1 MAIQDLKEQMARLP
15 EQPGIYI
22 YYNQHGDTLYV
33 GKARSLRDRTRSY
46 LNAYGTS
53 PRHDALLDEAV
64 RLEVIVTDSVVEA
77 LALENNL
84 IKQRAPRYNILLRD
98 DKNYPYLQLTTTE
111 AFPRVLVARS
121 VERDGNVY
129 AGPFLPAKFARR
141 TMGLTHKVFGI
152 RSCNEVITGSRHR
165 PCLEYDIKRCLAPCV
180 AAICSADRY
189 SQAVADTRLFLEG
202 RNEELADQL
211 RARMLDAASHER
223 FEEAAQLRD
232 AMRTVEALL
241 ERHQKM
247 ASAELGDRDVFGVKT
262 GASGAVVQVF
272 LVRGGRVIER
282 VEFVWDGP
290 QIGSPG
296 PQKAQNVPIGS
307 PGPQKAQNVPIGSA
321 GPQKAQDVPIGSP
334 AGEVI
339 ESAIQ
344 HFYSDQEPPPE
355 VHVPVLPPEH
365 QVLEEW
371 LAQRAGRRVRIVV
384 PQRGSKK
391 GFMELAHRNAALGYR
406 TRFDTSQTANY
417 EALESLQAVLRL
429 PKLPRRIDCFDI
441 STIQGAETVAS
452 MVVCEEGRMRPSEY
466 RKFKIK
472 SAGSGEPG
480 SGSPSLGPEAVVPAP
495 GSRLPVPGHF
505 LDDFAAMEQVVR
517 RRYAKVL
524 ENGGPFPDLIVIDGG
539 KGQLNAAYT
548 ALEAVGLSNLVAIG
562 LAKKEELVFTRD
574 SLEPL
579 ALDPHGS
586 ALRLLQRIRDEA
598 HRFAITF
605 HRQSRKKRD
614 LQSELDVVP
623 GIGLRRRKTLLTAFG
638 SLSGVRR
645 ATREELARVVGV
657 KVADAVIAHFAAN
670 P

>member
-1 MAIQDLKEQMARLP
+1 LIQDLKEQISRLP
-15 EQPGIYI
+15 EQPGVYL
-22 YYNQHGDTLYV
+22 YYNAKGETLYV

-46 LNAYGTS
+46 LGAYGMS
-53 PRHDALLDEAV
+53 PRHDALLDEAT

-84 IKQRAPRYNILLRD
+84 IKQRSPRYNILLRD

-111 AFPRVLVARS
+111 SFPRVLVARS
-121 VERDGNVY
+121 VERDGNIY

-141 TMGLTHKVFGI
+141 TMSLTHKVFGI
-152 RSCNEVITGSRHR
+152 RSCNEVITGTRQR

-180 AAICSADRY
+180 ATICTEERY
-189 SQAVADTRLFLEG
+189 SIAVADTKLFLEG
-202 RNEELADQL
+202 RNQELAEQL
-211 RARMLDAASHER
+211 RDRMLDASAAER

-232 AMRTVEALL
+232 AMRTVEAVR
-241 ERHQKM
+241 ERQQKM
-247 ASAELGDRDVFGVKT
+247 ASVELGDRDVLGVKV
-262 GASGAVVQVF
+262 GASGAVVHVF
-272 LVRGGRVIER
+272 IVRGGRVIER
-282 VEFVWDGP
+282 VEFVWDAAE
-290 QIGSPG
+290 S
-296 PQKAQNVPIGS
+296 
-307 PGPQKAQNVPIGSA
+307 
-321 GPQKAQDVPIGSP
+321 
-334 AGEVI
+334 GESEADVI
-339 ESAIQ
+339 EAAIQ
-344 HFYSDQEPPPE
+344 QFYADQDPPPE
-355 VHVPVLPPEH
+355 IHVPVAPPDA

-371 LAQRAGRRVRIVV
+371 LGQKAARKVHIVV
-384 PQRGSKK
+384 PQRGTKK
-391 GFMELAHRNAALGYR
+391 GMMELAHRNAALGYR
-406 TRFDTSQTANY
+406 QRFDANATANY
-417 EALESLQAVLRL
+417 DALESLQAALRL

-441 STIQGAETVAS
+441 STIQGSETVAS

-472 SAGSGEPG
+472 PQDLKTPEPQNQ
-480 SGSPSLGPEAVVPAP
+480 
-495 GSRLPVPGHF
+495 RF

-517 RRYAKVL
+517 RRYSKVL

-539 KGQLNAAYT
+539 KGQLNAAYA
-548 ALEAVGLSNLVAIG
+548 ALETVGLSNLVAIG

-574 SLEPL
+574 SDQPL
-579 ALDPHGS
+579 ALDPHGN

-645 ATREELARVVGV
+645 ATREELARVVGA
-657 KVADAVIAHFAAN
+657 KVADAVIAHFTAN

>member
-1 MAIQDLKEQMARLP
+1 MPISELKAQIARLP
-15 EQPGIYI
+15 QQPGVYL
-22 YYNQHGDTLYV
+22 YYSEAGATLYV

-46 LNAYGTS
+46 LGAYGMS
-53 PRHDALLDEAV
+53 PRHDALLDEAS
-64 RLEVIVTDSVVEA
+64 RIEVIVTDSVVEA

-111 AFPRVLVARS
+111 SFPRVLIARS
-121 VERDGNVY
+121 VERDGNLY

-141 TMGLTHKVFGI
+141 TMALTHKVFGI
-152 RSCNEVITGSRHR
+152 RSCNEVITGTRHR

-180 AAICSADRY
+180 VSICSAERY
-189 SQAVADTRLFLEG
+189 AVAVGDTRLFLEG
-202 RNEELADQL
+202 RNEELADHL
-211 RARMLDAASHER
+211 RDRMLQASTDQR
-223 FEEAAQLRD
+223 YEEAAQLRD
-232 AMRTVEALL
+232 AMRTVEAVQ
-241 ERHQKM
+241 ERTQKM
-247 ASAELGDRDVFGVKT
+247 ASAELGDRDVFGVKA
-262 GASGAVVQVF
+262 GASGAVVQIF
-272 LVRGGRVIER
+272 IVRGGRVIER
-282 VEFVWDGP
+282 VEFVWAADSDTRAAESTDTRAAEGTENARADR
-290 QIGSPG
+290 S
-296 PQKAQNVPIGS
+296 S
-307 PGPQKAQNVPIGSA
+307 TDS
-321 GPQKAQDVPIGSP
+321 DVLE
-334 AGEVI
+334 A
-339 ESAIQ
+339 AIQ
-344 HFYSDQEPPPE
+344 QFYADQEPPPE
-355 VHVPVLPPEH
+355 IHVPIALSE
-365 QVLEEW
+365 QQLLEDW
-371 LAQRAGRRVRIVV
+371 LSQRIDRRVRIMV
-384 PQRGSKK
+384 PQRGTKK
-391 GFMELAHRNAALGYR
+391 GMMELALRNAALGYR
-406 TRFDTSQTANY
+406 TRFDQNATANY
-417 EALESLQAVLRL
+417 EALESLQAALRL

-472 SAGSGEPG
+472 
-480 SGSPSLGPEAVVPAP
+480 PERPMGQWANKPIAVNDEK
-495 GSRLPVPGHF
+495 F
-505 LDDFAAMEQVVR
+505 LDDFASMEQVVR
-517 RRYAKVL
+517 RRYSKVI

-539 KGQLNAAYT
+539 KGQLNAAYA

-574 SLEPL
+574 SNDPL

-645 ATREELARVVGV
+645 ATREELARVVGR
-657 KVADAVIAHFAAN
+657 KAADAVIAHFAAN

>member
-1 MAIQDLKEQMARLP
+1 MGRLP

-22 YYNQHGDTLYV
+22 YYNDKGETLYV

-46 LNAYGTS
+46 LNAYGMS
-53 PRHDALLDEAV
+53 PRHDALLDEAT
-64 RLEVIVTDSVVEA
+64 RIEVIVTDSVVEA
-77 LALENNL
+77 LALENNI

-111 AFPRVLVARS
+111 AFPRVLIARS
-121 VERDGNVY
+121 VERDGNLY

-152 RSCNEVITGSRHR
+152 RSCNEVITGTRHR

-180 AAICSADRY
+180 VTICSEERY
-189 SQAVADTRLFLEG
+189 ALAVSDTRLFLEG
-202 RNEELADQL
+202 RNEELAGQL
-211 RARMLDAASHER
+211 QERMRQASNEQR
-223 FEEAAQLRD
+223 YEEAAQLRD
-232 AMRTVEALL
+232 AMRTVEAVQ
-241 ERHQKM
+241 ERTQKM
-247 ASAELGDRDVFGVKT
+247 ASAELGDRDVFGVKV

-272 LVRGGRVIER
+272 IVRGGRVIER
-282 VEFVWDGP
+282 VEFVWDAAE
-290 QIGSPG
+290 S
-296 PQKAQNVPIGS
+296 
-307 PGPQKAQNVPIGSA
+307 
-321 GPQKAQDVPIGSP
+321 
-334 AGEVI
+334 GEKEADVI
-339 ESAIQ
+339 EAAIQ
-344 HFYSDQEPPPE
+344 QFYTDQEPPPE
-355 VHVPVLPPEH
+355 IHVPIAPNEQQL
-365 QVLEEW
+365 LEDW
-371 LAQRAGRRVRIVV
+371 LAQKAGRKVRIVV
-384 PQRGSKK
+384 PQRGTKK
-391 GFMELAHRNAALGYR
+391 GMMELAHRNAALGYR
-406 TRFDTSQTANY
+406 TRFDQNATANY
-417 EALESLQAVLRL
+417 EALESLQAALRL

-441 STIQGAETVAS
+441 STIQGSETVAS

-472 SAGSGEPG
+472 PEVRPSGHQAIGP
-480 SGSPSLGPEAVVPAP
+480 SGQSDSK
-495 GSRLPVPGHF
+495 F

-539 KGQLNAAYT
+539 KGQLNAAYA
-548 ALEAVGLSNLVAIG
+548 ALETVGLSNLVAVG

-574 SLEPL
+574 SMDPL
-579 ALDPHGS
+579 ALDPHGA

-638 SLSGVRR
+638 SLSGVKR
-645 ATREELARVVGV
+645 ATREELMRVVGR
-657 KVADAVIAHFAAN
+657 KAADAVIAHFAAN